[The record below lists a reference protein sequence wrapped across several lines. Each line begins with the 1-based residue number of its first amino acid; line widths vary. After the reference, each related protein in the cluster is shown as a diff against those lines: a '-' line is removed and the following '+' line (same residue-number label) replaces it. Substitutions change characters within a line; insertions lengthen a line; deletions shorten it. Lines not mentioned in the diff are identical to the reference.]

1 MGTHLHS
8 EVESPQECAERASAA
23 VGVDITE
30 VDGADVSDIEFIIES
45 VWGPEQN
52 APANLLRGLA
62 HAGNVLLV
70 AHAADGHPQGF
81 TMGYLGWADGLHL
94 HSHMTAVLPDRIAG
108 GIGYALKLRQRWV
121 CISRGVTEIR
131 WTYDPMIARNAHFNL
146 VKLGAEVRQ
155 FLPDFY
161 PGMRDR
167 INSGDRPDRFEVSWR
182 LDSPRVT
189 AALAGVRMPLAPA
202 IVPIPDDFEALRQQ
216 DLAAA
221 SAVREEA
228 GRRFADHIARGELPE
243 WGVGG
248 YAFNPRPTGEA
259 R

>member
-1 MGTHLHS
+1 MVTHLNA
-8 EVESPQECAERASAA
+8 EIESPQACAERASAA
-23 VGVDITE
+23 AGVQITE
-30 VDGADVSDIEFIIES
+30 VDGTNVSDIEFIIES

-70 AHAADGHPQGF
+70 AHSPDGSPQGF

-94 HSHMTAVLPDRIAG
+94 HSHMTAVIPDRIAA
-108 GIGYALKLRQRWV
+108 GIGYALKLQQRWV
-121 CISRGVTEIR
+121 CMSHGVSEIR

-182 LDSPRVT
+182 LDSPRVI
-189 AALAGVRMPLAPA
+189 AALSGVRAPLTLAT
-202 IVPIPDDFEALRQQ
+202 VPIPDDFEALRRR

-221 SAVREEA
+221 SAAREEV
-228 GRRFADHIARGELPE
+228 GRRFTHYFAQGELPE

-248 YAFNPRPTGEA
+248 YVFHPRSSEGIP
-259 R
+259 